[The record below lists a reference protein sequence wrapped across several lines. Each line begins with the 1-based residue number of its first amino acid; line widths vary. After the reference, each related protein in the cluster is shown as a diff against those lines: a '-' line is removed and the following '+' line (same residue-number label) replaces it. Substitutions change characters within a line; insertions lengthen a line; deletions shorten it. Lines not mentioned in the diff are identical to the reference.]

1 MLLFGAGASIEAKVP
16 GAYKMTEAIA
26 ERFRQNPSLRKH
38 AHVISFVI
46 GGLLF
51 EAGKNN
57 LNPSSAGVNV
67 EDLFNAVQLLAER
80 NSLEAAPFVGSWHPM
95 VEEFDKVYPSRSDT
109 SRLHRIIYESVS
121 EGIRKAFEDHPSS
134 FEADRID
141 EAIRSTLGQALA
153 EAAKGR
159 FGHFHPTGIG
169 RSVERYLK
177 EVARPMVD
185 QTPVQFTIE

>member
-57 LNPSSAGVNV
+57 LNPLSAGVNV
-67 EDLFNAVQLLAER
+67 EDLFNAVQLLAGTR
-80 NSLEAAPFVGSWHPM
+80 
-95 VEEFDKVYPSRSDT
+95 
-109 SRLHRIIYESVS
+109 SRLKSVS
-121 EGIRKAFEDHPSS
+121 RLWPEASDRPLQVWLEPSILALKR
-134 FEADRID
+134 F
-141 EAIRSTLGQALA
+141 LGGHRPCPRLRYWPLCGFSSSRLSDGVAL
-153 EAAKGR
+153 R
-159 FGHFHPTGIG
+159 
-169 RSVERYLK
+169 
-177 EVARPMVD
+177 
-185 QTPVQFTIE
+185 